1 MTKANDAESS
11 GTDLFKQG
19 GGSLSRTAAFVDG
32 LEGMIGLGGTYLL
45 YFLMMA
51 MVEES
56 QSNTEFRPCA
66 SWAGSPQ

>member
-1 MTKANDAESS
+1 MTRANDAESS

-32 LEGMIGLGGTYLL
+32 LDGLGGTYLL

-56 QSNTEFRPCA
+56 QSNTEFSPWA
-66 SWAGSPQ
+66 SCAGSPQ